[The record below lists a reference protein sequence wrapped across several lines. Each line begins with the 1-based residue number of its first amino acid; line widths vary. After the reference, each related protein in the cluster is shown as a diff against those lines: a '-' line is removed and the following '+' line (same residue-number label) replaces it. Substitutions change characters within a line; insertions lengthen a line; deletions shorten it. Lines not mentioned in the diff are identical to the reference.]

1 MARKRMEEPTIKN
14 WEETDDVM
22 KKLLESQLEVEKIE
36 ANMNKKIA
44 EIKKAAEEM
53 ARPYKDNIKKNELLL
68 KEFVTVHKSELDG
81 KSRKMNFG
89 IVGFRLSTKVVLP
102 KMIEAVLENLKKFGM
117 HDCIN
122 IKETVNKDILKT
134 YEPDVIISVG
144 GTLKTEDTF
153 WYETKRDALSKE

>member
-14 WEETDDVM
+14 WEEVDEVM

-36 ANMNKKIA
+36 ADMNKQIT
-44 EIKKAAEEM
+44 EVKKKCEEL

-89 IVGFRLSTKVVLP
+89 TVGFRLSTKVVLP

-122 IKETVNKDILKT
+122 TKETVNKEILKT
-134 YEPDVIISVG
+134 YSPDVILNIG

>member
-14 WEETDDVM
+14 WEETDEVM
-22 KKLLESQLEVEKIE
+22 KKLLECQLEVEKIE
-36 ANMNKKIA
+36 AEMNKDIA
-44 EIKKAAEEM
+44 EIKKAAEDL

-81 KSRKMNFG
+81 KSKRMNFG
-89 IVGFRLSTKVVLP
+89 TVGFRMSTKVVLP
-102 KMIEAVLENLKKFGM
+102 KMIEAVLENLKKYGM

-122 IKETVNKDILKT
+122 TKETVNKDILKT
-134 YEPDVIISVG
+134 YEPDVILNVG

-153 WYETKRDALSKE
+153 WYETKRDALRKE

>member
-36 ANMNKKIA
+36 AEMNKNIA
-44 EIKKAAEEM
+44 EIKKSAEEQ

-81 KSRKMNFG
+81 KSRRMNFG
-89 IVGFRLSTKVVLP
+89 TVGFRMSTKVVLP
-102 KMIEAVLENLKKFGM
+102 KAVDAVLQNLRKFNM

-122 IKETVNKDILKT
+122 TKETVNKDILKT
-134 YEPDVIISVG
+134 YSPDVILNVG

-153 WYETKRDALSKE
+153 WYETKRDALSKN

>member
-14 WEETDDVM
+14 WEEVDEVM

-36 ANMNKKIA
+36 ADMNKQIT
-44 EIKKAAEEM
+44 EVKKKCEEL

-89 IVGFRLSTKVVLP
+89 TVGFRLSTKVVLP

-122 IKETVNKDILKT
+122 TKETVNTEILKT
-134 YEPDVIISVG
+134 YSPDVILNIG